1 MIFSLFILATLIH
14 SDGVYFIYSVRV
26 SLVLEWQMNK
36 AKTLRSLKNK
46 SGFKQRTTD
55 IISVHIITLYL
66 DFEDK
71 IKNMQRDLQ
80 VNQEIT

>member
-1 MIFSLFILATLIH
+1 
-14 SDGVYFIYSVRV
+14 
-26 SLVLEWQMNK
+26 MNK